1 MPYEIYAI
9 NTQRVTGTELA
20 SRLRSIYAN
29 RPTKTLIVRGAP
41 GATYQDVVTAMDVA
55 RGAGVV
61 AIGLT
66 KAR

>member
-1 MPYEIYAI
+1 
-9 NTQRVTGTELA
+9 
-20 SRLRSIYAN
+20 
-29 RPTKTLIVRGAP
+29 VR
-41 GATYQDVVTAMDVA
+41 YQEVVTAMDIA